1 MHNQNDAL
9 NFPQIILSHRLKIS
23 NLIVSQI
30 TNECN
35 ICEYKDYLH
44 FKTRV
49 MKEN

>member
-9 NFPQIILSHRLKIS
+9 NFPQITLSHQLKIS

-35 ICEYKDYLH
+35 NLWIQGL
-44 FKTRV
+44 FTF
-49 MKEN
+49 